1 MASIL
6 KEKYLYERYSARL
19 LAVCQRYLGSR
30 ADAED
35 VLHDSF
41 IAIFKKIDDAEYRGE
56 GKLYAWMR
64 TVTVHQCIDFIRRK
78 KRAPGS
84 LDERM
89 DFVDDAGPEP
99 EGVRKIPPDVL
110 FRLIRELPEGY
121 RTVFNL
127 FSLDGY
133 SHAEI
138 AEMLGIK
145 EKTSSSQYLRARRL
159 LAQKINDYLAHDGK
173 KQ

>member
-1 MASIL
+1 MASLL

-19 LAVCQRYLGSR
+19 LAVCRRYLGSQ

-41 IAIFKKIDDAEYRGE
+41 ITIFKKIDDTDFRGE
-56 GKLYAWMR
+56 DKLYAWMR
-64 TVTVHQCIDFIRRK
+64 RVAVNKCIDSLRRRK
-78 KRAPGS
+78 HDPLP
-84 LDERM
+84 LDEAP
-89 DFVDDAGPEP
+89 DIPDSGGPEP
-99 EGVRKIPPDVL
+99 EGLRKIPPGVL
-110 FRLIRELPEGY
+110 FGMIEALPEGY

-159 LAQKINDYLAHDGK
+159 LAQKINDYLAHGEK
-173 KQ
+173 

>member
-30 ADAED
+30 SDAED

-41 IAIFKKIDDAEYRGE
+41 ITIFKKIGDAEYRGE
-56 GKLYAWMR
+56 DKLYAWMR
-64 TVTVHQCIDFIRRK
+64 RVAVNKCIDWLRRRK
-78 KRAPGS
+78 HDPLP
-84 LDERM
+84 LDDVPDIPES
-89 DFVDDAGPEP
+89 GGKEP
-99 EGVRKIPPDVL
+99 EGLRKIPPGVL
-110 FRLIRELPEGY
+110 FNMIETLPEGY